1 MDKIEYL
8 QVHEMKEIYEKVYNI
23 IQKYFGNDDDD
34 INVGPSM
41 EDNQYQFN
49 PNVMNNMNQMDNY
62 NF

>member
-1 MDKIEYL
+1 
-8 QVHEMKEIYEKVYNI
+8 MKEIYEKVYNI